1 MSAPLLRFIRLPVDD
16 YLAALERFAAGWTWP
31 RLSVLVVCALLGWWV
46 YVPLH
51 ELAHELGNVLGG
63 GPVAPLDLDP
73 IYGAALLQRVFPF
86 IRVGSDYA
94 GQLRD
99 FDRSSDL
106 RYLLIDFLPFVGT
119 IVLGVPMLRAAAG
132 SSWRGARQAA
142 LFGASLPVAFAPFI
156 SLTGDYYEMGSIL
169 VSRAAATLTPGFDV
183 ARWRSDDLFKL
194 AGSLFGSD
202 GTGTASDALGLTLS
216 FAVGLALAVST
227 YAAGDASA
235 RGVLARDVD
244 RTEAPPE
251 Q

>member
-1 MSAPLLRFIRLPVDD
+1 MSASLLRLIRLPLDG
-16 YLAALERFAAGWTWP
+16 YLAALERFAATWTWS
-31 RLSVLVVCALLGWWV
+31 RLAVLVVCALFSWWV

-119 IVLGVPMLRAAAG
+119 IALGVPMLRAAAG

-142 LFGASLPVAFAPFI
+142 LFGAAVPVAFAPFI

-169 VSRAAATLTPGFDV
+169 ISRLVATVDPGFDV

-194 AGSLFGSD
+194 AGSLFGTD
-202 GTGTASDALGLTLS
+202 GAGTASDA
-216 FAVGLALAVST
+216 VGLGTSFVVGAVMAFLT
-227 YAAGDASA
+227 YAAGVVCA
-235 RGVLARDVD
+235 RA
-244 RTEAPPE
+244 
-251 Q
+251 